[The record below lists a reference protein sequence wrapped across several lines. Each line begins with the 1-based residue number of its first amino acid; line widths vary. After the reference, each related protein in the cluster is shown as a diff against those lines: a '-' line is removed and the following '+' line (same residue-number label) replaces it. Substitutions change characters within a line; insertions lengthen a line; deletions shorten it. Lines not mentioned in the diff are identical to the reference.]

1 MRKSDSRRLVGD
13 TGLLKQIG
21 LYVSSRHA
29 SHVVEP
35 DTDKLSKPGGVV
47 VPHSLGVTVRLQDG
61 VGLDH
66 LVLQRGLLLLPLLH
80 LLTSAAAPEPTMS

>member
-1 MRKSDSRRLVGD
+1 MAGSSECKSWLCKIINLNIDFVLMHKSDSRRLVGD

-35 DTDKLSKPGGVV
+35 DTDKL
-47 VPHSLGVTVRLQDG
+47 
-61 VGLDH
+61 
-66 LVLQRGLLLLPLLH
+66 
-80 LLTSAAAPEPTMS
+80 A